1 MPYYLD
7 KEGIKGYEGKIVSE
21 IKHMPNCVHVLFCD
35 RFKSASISVFTL
47 KQRVRK
53 GRAMS
58 EKRRIIFHL
67 DMDHFFTAVEEREQP
82 EYKGKPVIVGANPKE
97 GKGRGVV
104 STSNYEARK
113 FGIRSGMPISKAWKL
128 CPEAIYLPVNYELYV
143 KVSNEIMDILR
154 KYTDK
159 FEQWGIDEA
168 FLDVTSKAKDYAEAE
183 ALAQRI
189 KREIYE
195 KEKLTCSIGIGPNK
209 LVAKIASDFQKP
221 DGLTIVKQEEVEKFL
236 EPMPVRKLLWVGRKT
251 EQKLKA
257 MGIKTIGDLA
267 RYDPTVLAE
276 NFGVMGT
283 QVYLMAHGIDKSEV
297 EERSEIKSISREIT
311 FEEDTS
317 NFEFILNALDRL
329 SDEVYKDVVKQD
341 LYFKT
346 VTIKVRYENFE
357 THTHSKTMPLITNNL
372 RDLEKTTRELMQNYL
387 RLDRKIRLVGL
398 RVSNFTSTEKQKTL
412 I

>member
-1 MPYYLD
+1 
-7 KEGIKGYEGKIVSE
+7 
-21 IKHMPNCVHVLFCD
+21 
-35 RFKSASISVFTL
+35 
-47 KQRVRK
+47 
-53 GRAMS
+53 
-58 EKRRIIFHL
+58 
-67 DMDHFFTAVEEREQP
+67 MDHFFTAVEERERP
-82 EYKGKPVIVGANPKE
+82 EYKGKPVVVGASPKG

-104 STSNYEARK
+104 STCNYEARK
-113 FGIRSGMPISKAWKL
+113 FGVRSGMPISKAWKL
-128 CPEAIYLPVNYELYV
+128 CPEAIYLPVNYRLYV

-154 KYTDK
+154 KHTDK

-168 FLDVTSKAKDYAEAE
+168 FLDVTSRVKDYTEAE
-183 ALAQRI
+183 ALARQI

-221 DGLTIVKQEEVEKFL
+221 DGLTIVKEDETEKFL
-236 EPMPVRKLLWVGRKT
+236 APLPARKLLWVGRKT

-276 NFGVMGT
+276 TFGVMGT
-283 QVYLMAHGIDKSEV
+283 QIYLMAHGIDKSEV
-297 EERSEIKSISREIT
+297 KERGEIKSISRDVT

-329 SDEVYKDVVKQD
+329 SEEVCKDVLRQN

-346 VTIKVRYENFE
+346 VAVKMRYENFE
-357 THTHSKTMPLITNNL
+357 THTRSKTMSLITNRSQDL
-372 RDLEKTTRELMQNYL
+372 RKTARELMQDYL
-387 RLDRKIRLVGL
+387 RLDRKIRLIGL